1 MKIVKAEVFVTCPGR
16 NFVTLKITTEDG
28 ITGLGDATLNGRE
41 LSVASYLQ
49 DHLCPQL
56 IGRDA
61 HRIEDIWQFFYK
73 GAYWRRGPVTMS
85 AISAVDMALWDIKAK
100 AANMPLYQLLGG
112 ASREGVMVYCHTT
125 GHSIDEALDDYARH
139 QELGFKAIRVQCG
152 IPGMK
157 TTYGMSKGKGLAYE
171 PATKGQWPEEQL
183 WSTEKYLDFMPKLFD
198 AVRNKF
204 GFNEHLLHDMHHR
217 LTPIEAAR
225 FGKSIEDYRM
235 FWMEDPTPAE
245 NQEFT
250 IAANVT
256 GHGQPT
262 ENDTV
267 LVYGAGP
274 IGLTIVQVLKGV
286 YNVKNVIVADRIDER
301 LEKAKESGADWA
313 INNSQTPLGEIFAE
327 KGIKPTLIIDAACHP
342 SILKEAVTLASP
354 AARIVLMG
362 FSSEPSEVI
371 QQGITGK
378 ELSIFSSRLNANK
391 FPVVIDWLSKGLIK
405 PEKLI
410 THTFDFQHVADA
422 ISLFEQDQKHCC
434 KVLLTFSE

>member
-139 QELGFKAIRVQCG
+139 QELGFKDIRVQCG
-152 IPGMK
+152 IPGLK
-157 TTYGMSKGKGLAYE
+157 STYGMCWKASKGKGLAYE

-235 FWMEDPTPAE
+235 FWMEDRRLQKTRNASVS
-245 NQEFT
+245 F
-250 IAANVT
+250 ANI
-256 GHGQPT
+256 P
-262 ENDTV
+262 
-267 LVYGAGP
+267 
-274 IGLTIVQVLKGV
+274 
-286 YNVKNVIVADRIDER
+286 
-301 LEKAKESGADWA
+301 S
-313 INNSQTPLGEIFAE
+313 
-327 KGIKPTLIIDAACHP
+327 HP
-342 SILKEAVTLASP
+342 SQWVKSSTAS
-354 AARIVLMG
+354 G
-362 FSSEPSEVI
+362 
-371 QQGITGK
+371 T
-378 ELSIFSSRLNANK
+378 ANN
-391 FPVVIDWLSKGLIK
+391 
-405 PEKLI
+405 
-410 THTFDFQHVADA
+410 
-422 ISLFEQDQKHCC
+422 
-434 KVLLTFSE
+434 